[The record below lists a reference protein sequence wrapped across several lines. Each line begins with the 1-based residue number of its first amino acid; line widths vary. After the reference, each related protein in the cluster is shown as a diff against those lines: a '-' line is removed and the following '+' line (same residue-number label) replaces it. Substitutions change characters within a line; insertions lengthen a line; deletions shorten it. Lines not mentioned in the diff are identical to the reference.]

1 MILPS
6 AYWITILVL
15 FFSIFCWGSWATT
28 LKKSAWRFEL
38 YYLDFSLGALLTAVL
53 AAFTLGSLGPDIN
66 VQDNFLLAGKKQ
78 LILAFAAGALFNLA
92 NMLVVAAIELAGMSV
107 ALPLGLGLALVVG
120 TTANFFLAKTG
131 NPVFVFGG
139 CLLVVVGIVFA
150 ALAHASLAKSRR
162 QAERAALEA
171 QRAAEEAPPT
181 PAAKRRKAV
190 AEESG
195 PGTWLGVVL
204 ALVGGLLMG
213 GFYPLV
219 NLSMEGDLG
228 LNNPYALAL
237 IFSIGILVSTL
248 VYSLYFMNL
257 PVKGLPISFF
267 AYFTGTLAQHLL
279 GLAGGALW
287 MAGALANFA
296 AAAATGAAQASP
308 SLSFALGQGAALVSL
323 VWGVVLWK
331 EFADAEAGAKRNLA
345 ILSVCF
351 LAGLVAIAF
360 GLAG

>member
-15 FFSIFCWGSWATT
+15 CFSIFCWGSWATT

-38 YYLDFSLGALLTAVL
+38 YYLDFSLGAVLTAVL
-53 AAFTLGSLGPDIN
+53 AAFTFGSLGPDIN

-92 NMLVVAAIELAGMSV
+92 NMLVVAAVELIGMSV

-120 TTANFFLAKTG
+120 ATANFFVAKTG
-131 NPVFVFGG
+131 NPIFLFGG
-139 CLLVVVGIVFA
+139 CGLVLVAMVFA
-150 ALAHASLAKSRR
+150 TLAHAGVSKARR

-171 QRAAEEAPPT
+171 QRAAEEPAPAT
-181 PAAKRRKAV
+181 AAKRRKPV
-190 AEESG
+190 VEESG
-195 PGTWLGVVL
+195 PGTWLGVIL

-213 GFYPLV
+213 GFYPVV

-237 IFSIGILVSTL
+237 VFSFGILISTF

-257 PVKGLPISFF
+257 PVKGLPVNFF
-267 AYFTGTLAQHLL
+267 AYFTGTPGQHVL
-279 GLAGGALW
+279 GLAGGVLW
-287 MAGALANFA
+287 MCGAVANFA
-296 AAAATGAAQASP
+296 ATAATGAAQVGS
-308 SLSFALGQGAALVSL
+308 SFSFALGQGAALVSL
-323 VWGVVLWK
+323 AWGVMVWQ
-331 EFADAEAGAKRNLA
+331 EFADANAGTKRNLVV
-345 ILSVCF
+345 LFLCF
-351 LAGLVAIAF
+351 LVGLVSIAL
-360 GLAG
+360 GAAR